1 MTYVIIHALAPI
13 FVIMLLGFWAGK
25 AGMVDNKNV
34 SLLNIFVMDFALPA
48 TLFSSTVQTPWA
60 GIVAQSPLVLVLTG
74 AMWITYAGIYFL
86 ATSVFKRTP
95 QDAAVLTLTVALPNY
110 AALGLP
116 ILGSVLGEGASTS
129 LSVAVSIACGS
140 VLMTPFCL
148 LILEREKA
156 RAAGENSGS
165 TLAMLPVVVRRDVDG
180 QARIPVGVRGMKR
193 EQRAAGW
200 VQAQNIVR
208 SVTPEMLVER
218 ERLLGSPFVSQP
230 PVQAAIA
237 LTLDDWP
244 WRWGVTGSTGYALA
258 TEIPVLHAASDLD
271 LLIRAPQP
279 LAREALLEWQSR
291 VAKLPCRAD
300 TQVETPYGAFALNE
314 WLRDGR
320 ALLKTSHGA
329 RLTTAPWR
337 REE

>member
-48 TLFSSTVQTPWA
+48 TLFSATVQTPWA

-74 AMWITYAGIYFL
+74 AMWITYAAIYFL

-95 QDAAVLTLTVALPNY
+95 QD

-165 TLAMLPVVVRRDVDG
+165 TLAMLPVLMWRSVKKPIVWGPLLGVVLSAIGIKMPDLLLASIKPLGLAATAAALFLTGVILS
-180 QARIPVGVRGMKR
+180 ARKLQLNALIATSTIVKLLVQPFIAWGLVMLLGLHGSIAITAILMIAL
-193 EQRAAGW
+193 AAGFFGVVFGNRFG
-200 VQAQNIVR
+200 VQSPDAEAVLLLS
-208 SVTPEMLVER
+208 SVLCILSLPLFI
-218 ERLLGSPFVSQP
+218 S
-230 PVQAAIA
+230 
-237 LTLDDWP
+237 LTSGL
-244 WRWGVTGSTGYALA
+244 
-258 TEIPVLHAASDLD
+258 
-271 LLIRAPQP
+271 
-279 LAREALLEWQSR
+279 
-291 VAKLPCRAD
+291 
-300 TQVETPYGAFALNE
+300 
-314 WLRDGR
+314 
-320 ALLKTSHGA
+320 
-329 RLTTAPWR
+329 
-337 REE
+337 

>member
-48 TLFSSTVQTPWA
+48 TLFSATVQTPWA

-74 AMWITYAGIYFL
+74 AMWITYAAIYFL

-95 QDAAVLTLTVALPNY
+95 QDAAVLTVALPNY

-165 TLAMLPVVVRRDVDG
+165 TLAMLPVLMWRSVKKPIVWGPLLGVVLSAIGIKMPDLLLASIKPLGLAATAAALFLTGVILS
-180 QARIPVGVRGMKR
+180 ARKLQLNALIATSTIVKLLVQPFIAWGLVMLLGLHGSIAITAILMIAL
-193 EQRAAGW
+193 AAGFFGVVFGNRFG
-200 VQAQNIVR
+200 VQSPDAEAVLLLS
-208 SVTPEMLVER
+208 SVLCILSLPLFI
-218 ERLLGSPFVSQP
+218 S
-230 PVQAAIA
+230 
-237 LTLDDWP
+237 LTSGL
-244 WRWGVTGSTGYALA
+244 
-258 TEIPVLHAASDLD
+258 
-271 LLIRAPQP
+271 
-279 LAREALLEWQSR
+279 
-291 VAKLPCRAD
+291 
-300 TQVETPYGAFALNE
+300 
-314 WLRDGR
+314 
-320 ALLKTSHGA
+320 
-329 RLTTAPWR
+329 
-337 REE
+337 

>member
-25 AGMVDNKNV
+25 AGMVDNKT
-34 SLLNIFVMDFALPA
+34 SRCLIFVMDFALPA
-48 TLFSSTVQTPWA
+48 TLFSATVQTPWA

-74 AMWITYAGIYFL
+74 AMWITYAAIYFL

-156 RAAGENSGS
+156 RAARNSGS
-165 TLAMLPVVVRRDVDG
+165 TLAMLPVL
-180 QARIPVGVRGMKR
+180 M
-193 EQRAAGW
+193 W
-200 VQAQNIVR
+200 R
-208 SVTPEMLVER
+208 SVKTD
-218 ERLLGSPFVSQP
+218 RLGP
-230 PVQAAIA
+230 AA
-237 LTLDDWP
+237 
-244 WRWGVTGSTGYALA
+244 WG
-258 TEIPVLHAASDLD
+258 
-271 LLIRAPQP
+271 
-279 LAREALLEWQSR
+279 
-291 VAKLPCRAD
+291 
-300 TQVETPYGAFALNE
+300 GAF
-314 WLRDGR
+314 RDR
-320 ALLKTSHGA
+320 H
-329 RLTTAPWR
+329 
-337 REE
+337 

>member
-48 TLFSSTVQTPWA
+48 TLFSATVQTPWA

-74 AMWITYAGIYFL
+74 AMWITYAAIYFL

-148 LILEREKA
+148 LILNVKS
-156 RAAGENSGS
+156 RAAGE
-165 TLAMLPVVVRRDVDG
+165 
-180 QARIPVGVRGMKR
+180 K
-193 EQRAAGW
+193 QRFYAGDAAGAD
-200 VQAQNIVR
+200 VAFGEK
-208 SVTPEMLVER
+208 TD
-218 ERLLGSPFVSQP
+218 RLGP
-230 PVQAAIA
+230 AA
-237 LTLDDWP
+237 
-244 WRWGVTGSTGYALA
+244 WG
-258 TEIPVLHAASDLD
+258 
-271 LLIRAPQP
+271 
-279 LAREALLEWQSR
+279 
-291 VAKLPCRAD
+291 
-300 TQVETPYGAFALNE
+300 GAF
-314 WLRDGR
+314 RDR
-320 ALLKTSHGA
+320 H
-329 RLTTAPWR
+329 
-337 REE
+337 